1 MSEEGSRITRRL
13 KKTGELLLGGAKQ
26 QVTSYRSRFD
36 SLSGIYDE
44 FLSDYINQYPDR
56 KTDPSFV
63 DRFFGK
69 RELKFAGIDGTICK
83 YDVFD
88 LIIFFAG
95 AYSSHGVARIN
106 DSGTIELE
114 YEEQFLERGI
124 GLSSVLPIYIN
135 EVPLIDQTILARG
148 EDGSVDH
155 TVAHSDSW
163 IIDNSAFADYMM
175 TLSEFYL
182 AYRLVSGEDPV
193 DILLLDRVC
202 SSEISSSYAE
212 TSDFRIDVEKECGLV
227 GQDVNGRP
235 FTATEWVHARR
246 LLGNMELGTP
256 PARGEYLLPRLIA
269 ELIRE
274 SSGLTRDELATRL
287 GIDSEPRRERL
298 DKELESAIRGKG
310 VSKGIF
316 VRKGKHFSIK
326 PEYRDL
332 RIRLET
338 LVEETCERL
347 FSEDSSITYDER
359 FKVGKRWLTTNDLS
373 FLALASL
380 YLTIEKCWQNKTLLV
395 GVAKDTSARDL
406 KRQVIPVLNHLD
418 ISDKGFTGEQG
429 DTPDTDRM
437 ILQWVSLQERD
448 SLKIPWATI
457 EYDTAFKTVVPHFER
472 KPGLV
477 SGARR
482 NQISLEKTFVKA
494 YFQLCEAKSDPR
506 LRSNVLLYDRLVYPE
521 FDDNDAHLLVL
532 NHDYESRPESPEPVE
547 TVFYLGVENPI
558 QSFTLSLFKAMTS
571 ASIPEL
577 FGHLK
582 PLFIADKVAKYNF
595 SHFKNMV
602 ESAGNWLINRPELRE
617 FLFYLSTFRERRS
630 DVEQSRRGT

>member
-1 MSEEGSRITRRL
+1 MAKEGSRISRRL

-26 QVTSYRSRFD
+26 QVTGYKSRFD

-44 FLSDYINQYPDR
+44 FLSGYINQYPDR
-56 KTDPSFV
+56 RADPSFV

-69 RELKFAGIDGTICK
+69 RELSFAGIDGTICK

-95 AYSSHGVARIN
+95 AYSSHGVARID
-106 DSGTIELE
+106 DSGNIELE
-114 YEEQFLERGI
+114 YEQQFLERGI

-135 EVPLIDQTILARG
+135 EVPLVDQTILSRA

-155 TVAHSDSW
+155 TVAHTDSW

-182 AYRLVSGEDPV
+182 AYRLVSGENPV
-193 DILLLDRVC
+193 DILLMDRIC
-202 SSEISSSYAE
+202 SSEVSSSYAE
-212 TSDFRIDVEKECGLV
+212 TSDFRIDIEKECGLV
-227 GQDVNGRP
+227 GQDVDGRP
-235 FTATEWVHARR
+235 FSATEWVQARR

-256 PARGEYLLPRLIA
+256 PARGEYLLPRIMA
-269 ELIRE
+269 ELSAER
-274 SSGLTRDELATRL
+274 SGLTRDELSMRM

-310 VSKGIF
+310 ASKGIV
-316 VRKGKHFSIK
+316 VRKGKHFSLR

-332 RIRLET
+332 RRRLET
-338 LVEETCERL
+338 LVVETCERL
-347 FSEDSSITYDER
+347 FSEDSSISYDER
-359 FKVGKRWLTTNDLS
+359 FKVDKRWLTTNDLS

-380 YLTIEKCWQNKTLLV
+380 YLTIEKSWQNKILLI

-406 KRQVIPVLNHLD
+406 KRQVIPVLNHLG
-418 ISDKGFTGEQG
+418 ITDKGFIGEKG

-448 SLKIPWATI
+448 RLKTPWATI
-457 EYDTAFKTVVPHFER
+457 EYDTAFKTIVPHFDR

-494 YFQLCEAKSDPR
+494 YFQLCEAKSNPR
-506 LRSNVLLYDRLVYPE
+506 LRSNVLLYDRLVYPG
-521 FDDNDAHLLVL
+521 FDDLESTLLNL
-532 NHDYESRPESPEPVE
+532 KHDYESMVEHPEPIE
-547 TVFYLGVENPI
+547 AVFYYGVENPI
-558 QSFTLSLFKAMTS
+558 QSFTIALFKAMTS

-582 PLFIADKVAKYNF
+582 PLFIADKVAKHNF
-595 SHFKNMV
+595 SQFKNMV
-602 ESAGNWLINRPELRE
+602 ESAGSWLINRPELRE

-630 DVEQSRRGT
+630 DVEQSRRRT

>member
-1 MSEEGSRITRRL
+1 MAEEGSRISRRL
-13 KKTGELLLGGAKQ
+13 KRTGELLLGGAKQ
-26 QVTSYRSRFD
+26 QVTGYKSRFD
-36 SLSGIYDE
+36 SLNGIYDE
-44 FLSDYINQYPDR
+44 FLSGFINQYPEG
-56 KTDPSFV
+56 KADPSFV

-69 RELKFAGIDGTICK
+69 RELSFAGIDGTICK

-95 AYSSHGVARIN
+95 AYSSHGIARVD
-106 DSGTIELE
+106 DSGNIELE

-135 EVPLIDQTILARG
+135 EVPLVDQTILARA

-155 TVAHSDSW
+155 TVAYTDSW

-182 AYRLVSGEDPV
+182 AYRLVSGENPV
-193 DILLLDRVC
+193 DILLMDRVC

-212 TSDFRIDVEKECGLV
+212 TSDFRIDIEKECGLV

-235 FTATEWVHARR
+235 FSATEWIQARR
-246 LLGNMELGTP
+246 LLGNLRLGTP
-256 PARGEYLLPRLIA
+256 PARGEYLLPRIMA
-269 ELIRE
+269 ELSSE
-274 SSGLTRDELATRL
+274 SSGLTREEISARL

-310 VSKGIF
+310 ASKGIV
-316 VRKGKHFSIK
+316 VRKGKHFSLR

-332 RIRLET
+332 RKRLET
-338 LVEETCERL
+338 LVVETCERL
-347 FSEDSSITYDER
+347 FSEDPTVTYDER
-359 FKVGKRWLTTNDLS
+359 FKVDKRWLTTNDLS

-380 YLTIEKCWQNKTLLV
+380 YLTIERSWQNKTLLI
-395 GVAKDTSARDL
+395 GVAKDTSARDF
-406 KRQVIPVLNHLD
+406 KRQVMPVLNHLG
-418 ISDKGFTGEQG
+418 ICDKGFFGEQG

-437 ILQWVSLQERD
+437 ILQWVSLQERER
-448 SLKIPWATI
+448 LKTPWATI
-457 EYDTAFKTVVPHFER
+457 EYDTAFKTIVPHFDR
-472 KPGLV
+472 KSGLV

-494 YFQLCEAKSDPR
+494 YFQLCEAKSNPR
-506 LRSNVLLYDRLVYPE
+506 LRSNVLLYDRLVHPE
-521 FDDNDAHLLVL
+521 FDDSESTLLEL
-532 NHDYESRPESPEPVE
+532 KHDYESKPEYPEPIE
-547 TVFYLGVENPI
+547 AVFYYGAENPI
-558 QSFTLSLFKAMTS
+558 QSFTIALFKAMTS

-582 PLFIADKVAKYNF
+582 PLYVADKVAKYNF
-595 SHFKNMV
+595 THFKNMV
-602 ESAGNWLINRPELRE
+602 ESAGSWLINRPELRE
-617 FLFYLSTFRERRS
+617 FLFYLTTFRERRS

>member
-1 MSEEGSRITRRL
+1 MGKEGSRISRRL

-26 QVTSYRSRFD
+26 QVTGYKSRFD

-44 FLSDYINQYPDR
+44 FLSGYINQYSEGR
-56 KTDPSFV
+56 ADPSFV

-69 RELKFAGIDGTICK
+69 RELSFAGIDGTICK

-95 AYSSHGVARIN
+95 AYSSHGIARID
-106 DSGTIELE
+106 DSGNIELE
-114 YEEQFLERGI
+114 YEQQFLERGI

-135 EVPLIDQTILARG
+135 EVPLVDQTILSRA
-148 EDGSVDH
+148 EDGSVDLTVTH
-155 TVAHSDSW
+155 TDSW

-182 AYRLVSGEDPV
+182 AYRLVSGENPV
-193 DILLLDRVC
+193 DILLMDRIC
-202 SSEISSSYAE
+202 SSEVSSSYAE
-212 TSDFRIDVEKECGLV
+212 TSDFRIDIEKECGLV
-227 GQDVNGRP
+227 GQDVDGRP
-235 FTATEWVHARR
+235 FSATEWVQARR
-246 LLGNMELGTP
+246 LFGNMELCTP
-256 PARGEYLLPRLIA
+256 PARGEYLLPRIMA
-269 ELIRE
+269 ELSAER
-274 SSGLTRDELATRL
+274 SGLTRDELSTRM

-298 DKELESAIRGKG
+298 DKELELAIRGKG
-310 VSKGIF
+310 ASKGIV
-316 VRKGKHFSIK
+316 VRKGKHFSLR
-326 PEYRDL
+326 PEYHDL
-332 RIRLET
+332 RRRLET
-338 LVEETCERL
+338 LVVETCERL
-347 FSEDSSITYDER
+347 FSEDSSISYDER
-359 FKVGKRWLTTNDLS
+359 FKVNKRWLTTNDLS

-380 YLTIEKCWQNKTLLV
+380 YLTIEKSWQNKTLLI

-406 KRQVIPVLNHLD
+406 KRQVIPVLNHLG
-418 ISDKGFTGEQG
+418 ITDKGFIGEQG

-448 SLKIPWATI
+448 RLKTPWATI
-457 EYDTAFKTVVPHFER
+457 EYDAAFKTIVPHFDR

-494 YFQLCEAKSDPR
+494 YFQLCEAKSNPR
-506 LRSNVLLYDRLVYPE
+506 LRSNVLLYDRLVYPG
-521 FDDNDAHLLVL
+521 FDDLESTLLNL
-532 NHDYESRPESPEPVE
+532 KHDYESMLEPIE
-547 TVFYLGVENPI
+547 AVFYYGVENPI
-558 QSFTLSLFKAMTS
+558 QSFTIALFKAMTS

-595 SHFKNMV
+595 SQFKNMV
-602 ESAGNWLINRPELRE
+602 ESAGSWLINRPELRE

-630 DVEQSRRGT
+630 DVEQSRRRA